1 VEVTGDGENVF
12 SNLAGFWRQNTVE
25 LTQGVLDELSRYMVA
40 GAKHEEDPLA
50 PLRRAMEG
58 IADLAQ
64 ALDKLEVSL
73 VKPTSEASIR
83 R

>member
-1 VEVTGDGENVF
+1 M
-12 SNLAGFWRQNTVE
+12 E

-73 VKPTSEASIR
+73 VKPTSEASVR